1 MSARLGLSEVES
13 GIPDSFSKP
22 LTKELLKLSGGGDLL
37 EKLLRDQRP
46 MSERVVAAEVA
57 LPCLRMLR
65 ALHEMHIIH
74 RWVGTGGGGCLLGEG
89 QAAVVVLEQEGIG
102 WEDGRKR

>member
-57 LPCLRMLR
+57 LPCLRMLG
-65 ALHEMHIIH
+65 A
-74 RWVGTGGGGCLLGEG
+74 G